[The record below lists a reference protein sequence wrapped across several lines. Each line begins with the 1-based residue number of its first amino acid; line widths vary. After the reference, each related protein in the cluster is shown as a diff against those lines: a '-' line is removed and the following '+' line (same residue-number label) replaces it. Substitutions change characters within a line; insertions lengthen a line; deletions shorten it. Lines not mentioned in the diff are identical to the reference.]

1 MFSHGQRLRYLCQDE
16 TRLGLKT
23 ETGKVIM
30 AKGVKPTAPVI
41 WKRDNFW
48 LYGVV
53 EPLSG
58 WHFSQEYDRLN
69 TERFQQFINA
79 VGAQLGE
86 DMAVIQLDQAG
97 AHVTS
102 ALRWPDNL
110 IPVCQPA
117 HSPELNPI
125 VCVAFRRKRVWQFIK
140 QQLKGE
146 VFLTLGELRSRLH
159 QVLQL
164 FTPEQISSLSSYNF
178 ILEALFYAASH

>member
-1 MFSHGQRLRYLCQDE
+1 MRYLCQDE

-30 AKGVKPTAPVI
+30 AFGVKPIAPVL

-58 WHFSQEYDRLN
+58 WHFCQEYDRLN
-69 TERFQQFINA
+69 TEKFQQFIDA
-79 VGAQLGE
+79 LSAQLG
-86 DMAVIQLDQAG
+86 DDIALIQLDQAG

-102 ALRWPDNL
+102 AWRWPDNL

-125 VCVAFRRKRVWQFIK
+125 ERVWQFIK
-140 QQLKGE
+140 QQFKGE
-146 VFLTLGELRSRLH
+146 VFETLVQLREGLN
-159 QVLQL
+159 QALEQI
-164 FTPEQISSLSSYNF
+164 TPEQIISLSSYNF
-178 ILEALFYAASH
+178 ILEALFYAASYYSTSGCYEVQ

>member
-1 MFSHGQRLRYLCQDE
+1 LTYQRLFGKGQRLRYLCQDE

-30 AKGVKPTAPVI
+30 AFGVKPYAPVL

-58 WHFSQEYDRLN
+58 WHFCQEYDRLN
-69 TERFQQFINA
+69 TQRFQEFIDA
-79 VGAQLGE
+79 LSHQLG
-86 DMAVIQLDQAG
+86 DDIALIQLDQAG

-102 ALRWPDNL
+102 ALHWPENL

-125 VCVAFRRKRVWQFIK
+125 ERVWQFIK
-140 QQLKGE
+140 QQFKGE
-146 VFLTLGELRSRLH
+146 VFLTLAQLRERLN
-159 QVLQL
+159 QVLQQI
-164 FTPEQISSLSSYNF
+164 TPEEISSLSSYTF
-178 ILEALFYAASH
+178 ILEALFYAASY

>member
-1 MFSHGQRLRYLCQDE
+1 M
-16 TRLGLKT
+16 
-23 ETGKVIM
+23 
-30 AKGVKPTAPVI
+30 
-41 WKRDNFW
+41 
-48 LYGVV
+48 V

-58 WHFSQEYDRLN
+58 WHFCQEYDRLN

-79 VGAQLGE
+79 VGCQLGE

-102 ALRWPDNL
+102 ALQWPDNL
-110 IPVCQPA
+110 IPICQPA

-125 VCVAFRRKRVWQFIK
+125 ERVWQFIK
-140 QQLKGE
+140 QQFKGE
-146 VFLTLGELRSRLH
+146 VFLTLGELQSRLH

-178 ILEALFYAASH
+178 ILEALFYAASY